1 MESQESAIRSG
12 WREGFIQCG
21 EKEGIGIGGLKNA
34 PGVRRGELPSCL
46 EGLSCMRAGAGWSRS
61 VPGMCRGGDP
71 ISSQVS
77 SFEKKGLSL

>member
-1 MESQESAIRSG
+1 MDGDSEESAIRSG
-12 WREGFIQCG
+12 CREGFVQCG
-21 EKEGIGIGGLKNA
+21 EKEGIRGLKNA
-34 PGVRRGELPSCL
+34 PGVKHRKLPSCL
-46 EGLSCMRAGAGWSRS
+46 EGLSRVRAGAGWSRR

>member
-1 MESQESAIRSG
+1 METQESAIRTG
-12 WREGFIQCG
+12 WREGFVQCG
-21 EKEGIGIGGLKNA
+21 EKEGIRGLKNA
-34 PGVRRGELPSCL
+34 RGVRRGELPSCL
-46 EGLSCMRAGAGWSRS
+46 EGLRCVRAGAGWSRS